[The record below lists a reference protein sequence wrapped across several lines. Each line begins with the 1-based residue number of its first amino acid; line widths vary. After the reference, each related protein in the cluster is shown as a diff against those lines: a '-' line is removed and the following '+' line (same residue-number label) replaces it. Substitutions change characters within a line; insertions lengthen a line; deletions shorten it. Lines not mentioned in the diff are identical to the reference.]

1 MKLKFFS
8 LLAVMLAAAI
18 ICGCGST
25 TAQKVDAET
34 PPPKDPVEEILQSM
48 TLAEKVGQMMITGV
62 HGNAVNDDSRFMF
75 TNYHIGGLIFFD
87 RNLETRAQAKSFAEN
102 LDAVAAEKVP
112 LFFAIDEEGG
122 RVARMRHEI
131 TPPPSQEEIGSS
143 GDSSQ
148 AYRTA
153 TSIAQDLKSIGVNLN
168 FAPVADVGTRDTR
181 SFSDNA
187 EVVAEFA
194 DAAAKGYE
202 DAGIFYCLKHFPGLG
217 LGKVDTHQDISVVDA
232 SRETLETIDFVPFR
246 KIIAAHDNSKFMVMV
261 GHLKYS
267 ALDAENPASI
277 SPAIVTGILR
287 NELGFTGVIV
297 TDDLD
302 MGAVSKYNDQKTLGV
317 AAVKAGV
324 DIVLSCHD
332 YDKQQKIYL
341 GILEAV
347 ERGEI
352 SEARIDESVRRILKM
367 KLNLR
372 N

>member
-1 MKLKFFS
+1 MKLKILS
-8 LLAVMLAAAI
+8 LILLAVI

-25 TAQKVDAET
+25 VAKKVDAE
-34 PPPKDPVEEILQSM
+34 PMDPVEEILQSM
-48 TLAEKVGQMMITGV
+48 TLAEKIGQMVMIGV
-62 HGNAVNDDSRFMF
+62 HGTAVNDDSRFML
-75 TNYHIGGLIFFD
+75 TQYHMGGIIFFD
-87 RNLETRAQAKSFAEN
+87 RNLETRAQAKSFAADLN
-102 LDAVAAEKVP
+102 KVTAGKVP
-112 LFFAIDEEGG
+112 LFVAIDEEGG
-122 RVARMRHEI
+122 RVSRMKHEI

-143 GDSSQ
+143 GDSSL
-148 AYRTA
+148 AYRYA
-153 TSIAQDLKSIGVNLN
+153 NSVAQDLKSIGVNVN

-181 SFSDNA
+181 SFSDN
-187 EVVAEFA
+187 ENVVANFV
-194 DAAAKGYE
+194 DAAARGYE

-232 SRETLETIDFVPFR
+232 SRETLESIDFVPFR
-246 KIIAAHDNSKFMVMV
+246 KTIAARDNSRFMVMV

-287 NELGFTGVIV
+287 NELGFTGVII

-302 MGAVSKYNDQKTLGV
+302 MGAVAKYNDERTLGA
-317 AAVKAGV
+317 AAVKAGA
-324 DIVLSCHD
+324 DIVLSCHE

-341 GILEAV
+341 GILDAV
-347 ERGEI
+347 QSGEI

-367 KLNLR
+367 KLALR